1 VPSEEG
7 EDMEE
12 DENDDGEDE
21 EKQIR
26 ILQETTGMPRE
37 AFDGKLFV
45 NLWTL
50 HMRDSHRHIAYRD
63 GSFIEGLKGLLFP
76 AKMSFAKRCCSSHE

>member
-12 DENDDGEDE
+12 DDNDDGDDED
-21 EKQIR
+21 KQIR

-37 AFDGKLFV
+37 AFDGKLFCFFI
-45 NLWTL
+45 LLTL
-50 HMRDSHRHIAYRD
+50 YTHGH
-63 GSFIEGLKGLLFP
+63 GFFVEGLKGVFSLLNFELNNVV
-76 AKMSFAKRCCSSHE
+76 ALLNK

>member
-12 DENDDGEDE
+12 DEDDDDDGEDE

-26 ILQETTGMPRE
+26 ILQQTTGMPRE
-37 AFDGKLFV
+37 AFGNV
-45 NLWTL
+45 NLCRL
-50 HMRDSHRHIAYRD
+50 H
-63 GSFIEGLKGLLFP
+63 K
-76 AKMSFAKRCCSSHE
+76 

>member
-1 VPSEEG
+1 VPSDEG

-12 DENDDGEDE
+12 DDAGEDEDE

-37 AFDGKLFV
+37 AFDGNISFC
-45 NLWTL
+45 LWRL
-50 HMRDSHRHIAYRD
+50 SNSWM
-63 GSFIEGLKGLLFP
+63 
-76 AKMSFAKRCCSSHE
+76 